1 MEGTGKTSLTE
12 SILFLTGATDRLG
25 RVADG
30 NTVCD
35 YDAEEIKR
43 MISISASTAYAQYK
57 GYKINIID
65 TPGYFDFAGEVKQ
78 ATSVADAG
86 IIVCTAKGGI
96 AVGTEKSWA
105 YLEDKKLPKVFYI
118 SKLDEGKR
126 RL

>member
-1 MEGTGKTSLTE
+1 MTDKIRNICLLGHGGTGKTSLTE

-25 RVADG
+25 RVTDG

-35 YDAEEIKR
+35 YDSEEIKR

-86 IIVCTAKGGI
+86 IIVCTAKGGMQS
-96 AVGTEKSWA
+96 EQKS
-105 YLEDKKLPKVFYI
+105 LGV
-118 SKLDEGKR
+118 S
-126 RL
+126 